1 MNKISHREIYASGSG
16 RHHTLHAREE
26 LELSLHEKLL
36 LTRDLF
42 AHVSCFHA
50 VVHLTAT
57 GDQKYTD
64 HSDISTCGVAANNV
78 QRTKLACCRPT
89 NTTLQTVWL
98 QWRSFLE
105 LEDYAIALDLLTRH
119 STV

>member
-1 MNKISHREIYASGSG
+1 MLPVAAATIRFMP
-16 RHHTLHAREE
+16 REE